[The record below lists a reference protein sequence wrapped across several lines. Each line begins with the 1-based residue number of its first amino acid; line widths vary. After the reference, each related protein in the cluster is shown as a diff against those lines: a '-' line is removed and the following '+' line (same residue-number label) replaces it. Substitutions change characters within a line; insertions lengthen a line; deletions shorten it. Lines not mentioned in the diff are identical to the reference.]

1 MIANLGIA
9 TQHLFFS
16 FQALNQKHTGTE
28 CTFSRKPLHTGLF
41 LTRRKHGEAP
51 VFVSNDEASPFPF
64 RETDPVP
71 RTDLLCISDRSLCRG
86 FRDGHLLSSS

>member
-51 VFVSNDEASPFPF
+51 VFVSNNEASPFPF
-64 RETDPVP
+64 RG
-71 RTDLLCISDRSLCRG
+71 DRS
-86 FRDGHLLSSS
+86 SSKDRFTAYL